1 MPARYAPH
9 GQSPRRPEG
18 EQLIARV
25 MCVDDVVASA
35 SQHRTQM
42 PDLRSVTHGN
52 EALPAAEDVDGS
64 HASLSGVLVERPALT
79 AWGNREGDV
88 DRVSALA
95 QADDGAQH
103 GIRRSGPLPVRGEV
117 QNLHRLAE
125 RSSSHSLA
133 YFMNT

>member
-1 MPARYAPH
+1 MWA
-9 GQSPRRPEG
+9 
-18 EQLIARV
+18 LL
-25 MCVDDVVASA
+25 ASL
-35 SQHRTQM
+35 S
-42 PDLRSVTHGN
+42 G
-52 EALPAAEDVDGS
+52 G
-64 HASLSGVLVERPALT
+64 HASLSGALVERPALT
-79 AWGNREGDV
+79 ARGSRKGDV

-103 GIRRSGPLPVRGEV
+103 GIRRPGPLPVGGKV

>member
-1 MPARYAPH
+1 MR
-9 GQSPRRPEG
+9 
-18 EQLIARV
+18 
-25 MCVDDVVASA
+25 VDDVVAPA
-35 SQHRTQM
+35 SQHRSQM
-42 PDLRSVTHGN
+42 PDLWSVTHGN
-52 EALPAAEDVDGS
+52 ETLPAAEDVDGS
-64 HASLSGVLVERPALT
+64 HASLSGALGERPVLA
-79 AWGNREGDV
+79 AWSSREGDV

-103 GIRRSGPLPVRGEV
+103 GIRRPGPLPVGGKV